1 MDGQFPSLPATLDD
15 EWTLYER
22 TAGVVFSLPT
32 AEISEQT
39 LVYEDATLRA
49 AVRDATDGA
58 LDRVWRFFFATR
70 LTVSP
75 PPPPGVGTAS
85 WYPTVASE
93 ARDAFADD
101 LRERGFRDVDR
112 HRGQRMRT
120 RSGKRARLTK
130 FTADYPV
137 ARDGDET
144 DETSLPTE
152 GFLAVWA
159 DGGEFRLAGGAH
171 PTSFDGA
178 LDETERDA
186 LGVDP
191 TSYRNELLE
200 LIRAVE

>member
-1 MDGQFPSLPATLDD
+1 MDGQMPSPPAALDTP
-15 EWTLYER
+15 EWELYEQ
-22 TAGVVFSLPT
+22 TSGVVFSLPS
-32 AEISEQT
+32 AEVSEHT
-39 LVYEDATLRA
+39 LVYEDRALRA
-49 AVRDATDGA
+49 DIREVTGGV

-101 LRERGFRDVDR
+101 LRERGFRNVER

-120 RSGKRARLTK
+120 KAGKRARLTK

-137 ARDGDET
+137 QRDGDEA
-144 DETSLPTE
+144 SLPTE
-152 GFLAVWA
+152 SFLAVWA
-159 DGGEFRLAGGAH
+159 DGREFRLAGGAH

-178 LDETERDA
+178 LGEAERDG
-186 LGVDP
+186 LGLTP
-191 TSYRNELLE
+191 TGYRNDLLD
-200 LIRAVE
+200 LIRDVE